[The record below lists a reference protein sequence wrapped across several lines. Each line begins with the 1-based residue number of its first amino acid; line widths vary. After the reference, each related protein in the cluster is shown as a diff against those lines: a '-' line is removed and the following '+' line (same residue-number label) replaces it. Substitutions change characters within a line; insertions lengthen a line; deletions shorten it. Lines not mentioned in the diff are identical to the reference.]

1 LFTLP
6 KAILDISQK
15 EIVDRLP
22 LNYNGILPERNMSQ
36 LREYIEKHPSETQR
50 LLGIDYDQ
58 LMGLITMAT
67 NLYARQKKVQE
78 SQKTRLIKSG
88 SGRPA
93 KLALADQILMT
104 LVYLHHLPTFQ
115 MLGVQFGIGESTAN
129 YIFHRWIKILRELL
143 PASLLEQVKKNDSD
157 YSWVIEILTEFE
169 LIVDSSDQP
178 IQRPTDYHQ
187 QKINYSG
194 KQKRHTKKNQVIV
207 MPSGKEIVDVVVGET
222 GATADINIWRK
233 QRSSLETSQKFQGDK
248 AYAGELLIN
257 TPHKKPR
264 QGVLTPAQERAN
276 KSKAQK
282 RIFVEH
288 LIRLLKIWRVASE
301 RFRLKAQNYER
312 VILVVCGLV
321 RWRIGAI
328 VMCQ

>member
-1 LFTLP
+1 MLP
-6 KAILDISQK
+6 PQLLDISQK

-50 LLGIDYDQ
+50 LLGIDYDK
-58 LMGLITMAT
+58 LMGLITTAT

-157 YSWVIEILTEFE
+157 YSGVIEILTEFE

-248 AYAGELLIN
+248 A
-257 TPHKKPR
+257 
-264 QGVLTPAQERAN
+264 
-276 KSKAQK
+276 
-282 RIFVEH
+282 
-288 LIRLLKIWRVASE
+288 
-301 RFRLKAQNYER
+301 
-312 VILVVCGLV
+312 
-321 RWRIGAI
+321 
-328 VMCQ
+328 

>member
-1 LFTLP
+1 
-6 KAILDISQK
+6 
-15 EIVDRLP
+15 
-22 LNYNGILPERNMSQ
+22 MSQ

-50 LLGIDYDQ
+50 MLGIDYDQ
-58 LMGLITMAT
+58 LIQLITQAEK
-67 NLYARQKKVQE
+67 LYARQKTSQE
-78 SQKTRLIKSG
+78 SQKTRLIKPG
-88 SGRPA
+88 SGRPP
-93 KLALADQILMT
+93 KLTIADQIILT
-104 LVYLHHLPTFQ
+104 LVYLHNLPTFQ

-129 YIFHRWIKILRELL
+129 YIFHRWIKILRDLL
-143 PASLLEQVKKNDSD
+143 PASVLEQVKKNDGERA
-157 YSWVIEILTEFE
+157 WVLEILKDVE
-169 LIVDSSDQP
+169 LIVDSYEQP
-178 IQRPTDYHQ
+178 IQRPTDNEE
-187 QKINYSG
+187 QKKNYSG

-233 QRSSLETSQKFQGDK
+233 QRASLETSQKFQGDK
-248 AYAGELLIN
+248 AYVGEPLIN

-264 QGVLTPAQERAN
+264 QGVLTPAQKRAN

-301 RFRLKAQNYER
+301 RFRLKSKNYER

-321 RWRIGAI
+321 RWRIGAL

>member
-1 LFTLP
+1 
-6 KAILDISQK
+6 
-15 EIVDRLP
+15 
-22 LNYNGILPERNMSQ
+22 MSQ

-50 LLGIDYDQ
+50 MLGIDYDQ
-58 LMGLITMAT
+58 LIQLITNAE
-67 NLYARQKKVQE
+67 NLYARQKTSQE
-78 SQKTRLIKSG
+78 SQKTRLIQPG
-88 SGRPA
+88 SGRPP
-93 KLALADQILMT
+93 KLTIADQIILT
-104 LVYLHHLPTFQ
+104 LVYLHNLPTFQ

-143 PASLLEQVKKNDSD
+143 PASVLEQVKKNDD
-157 YSWVIEILTEFE
+157 ARAWVLEILKDVE
-169 LIVDSSDQP
+169 LIVDSYEQP
-178 IQRPTDYHQ
+178 IQRPTDNEE
-187 QKINYSG
+187 QKKNYSG

-233 QRSSLETSQKFQGDK
+233 QRASLETSQKFQGDK
-248 AYAGELLIN
+248 AYVGEPLIN

-264 QGVLTPAQERAN
+264 QGVLTPAQKRAN

-301 RFRLKAQNYER
+301 RFRLKAKNYER

-321 RWRIGAI
+321 RWRIGAL

>member
-1 LFTLP
+1 
-6 KAILDISQK
+6 
-15 EIVDRLP
+15 
-22 LNYNGILPERNMSQ
+22 M
-36 LREYIEKHPSETQR
+36 
-50 LLGIDYDQ
+50 LGIDYDQ
-58 LMGLITMAT
+58 LIQLITNAE
-67 NLYARQKKVQE
+67 NLYARQKTSQE
-78 SQKTRLIKSG
+78 SQKTRLIKPG
-88 SGRPA
+88 SGRPP
-93 KLALADQILMT
+93 KLTIADQIILT
-104 LVYLHHLPTFQ
+104 LVYLHNLPTFQ

-129 YIFHRWIKILRELL
+129 YIFHRWVKILRDLL
-143 PASLLEQVKKNDSD
+143 PASVLEQVKKNDD
-157 YSWVIEILTEFE
+157 ERAWVLEILKDVE
-169 LIVDSSDQP
+169 LIVDSYEQP
-178 IQRPTDYHQ
+178 IQRPTDNEE
-187 QKINYSG
+187 QKKNYSG

-248 AYAGELLIN
+248 AYVGEPLIN

-264 QGVLTPAQERAN
+264 QGVLTPAQKRAN

-288 LIRLLKIWRVASE
+288 LIRLVKIWRVASE
-301 RFRLKAQNYER
+301 RFRLKAKNYER

-321 RWRIGAI
+321 RWRIGAL